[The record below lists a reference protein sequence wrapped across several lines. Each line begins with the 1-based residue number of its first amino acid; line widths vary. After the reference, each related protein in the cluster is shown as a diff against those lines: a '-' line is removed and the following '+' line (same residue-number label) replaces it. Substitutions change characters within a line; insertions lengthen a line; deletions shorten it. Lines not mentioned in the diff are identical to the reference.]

1 MFIGKHGQPLAG
13 AGTALPI
20 PLDFFSVTP
29 SLNSV
34 NYRMPTDSEPAQ
46 NGDLRRRILDTARH
60 LLVQEGYQNL
70 SMRKIA
76 REIDYS
82 ATSIY
87 LYFDNKDA
95 LLHALIHEG
104 MMKLRDRLQDTARM
118 HDHDPVHRLEALCG
132 TFIEFGLENPEY
144 YEIMFQLRPERMERY
159 PAEKY
164 RQARENLEFFA
175 TALSQGV
182 DAGVFQVDDPHVSTS
197 TIWASLHGTVSLLL
211 AERVDVRID
220 RDAFIQTTVQQ
231 TIRSCMPVGETTSS
245 P

>member
-1 MFIGKHGQPLAG
+1 
-13 AGTALPI
+13 
-20 PLDFFSVTP
+20 
-29 SLNSV
+29 
-34 NYRMPTDSEPAQ
+34 
-46 NGDLRRRILDTARH
+46 
-60 LLVQEGYQNL
+60 VQEGYQNM

-87 LYFDNKDA
+87 LYFDSKDA

-104 MMKLRDRLQDTARM
+104 MMQLYDTLCDAAEA
-118 HDHDPVHRLEALCG
+118 HPDDPIARLEALCRSSI
-132 TFIEFGLENPEY
+132 TFGLDNPEY

-164 RQARENLEFFA
+164 RQARRNLQLFA
-175 TALSQGV
+175 NALTDGMAADV
-182 DAGVFQVDDPHVSTS
+182 LYANNARVSAS

-220 RDAFIQTTVQQ
+220 REAFIEAAIQQ
-231 TIRSCMPVGETTSS
+231 TIRSYRTSTAAS
-245 P
+245 TA

>member
-1 MFIGKHGQPLAG
+1 MG
-13 AGTALPI
+13 A
-20 PLDFFSVTP
+20 S
-29 SLNSV
+29 SS
-34 NYRMPTDSEPAQ
+34 SSS
-46 NGDLRRRILDTARH
+46 NGDLRRLILDTTRH
-60 LLVQEGYQNL
+60 LLVQEGYQNV

-87 LYFDNKDA
+87 LYFDSKDS

-104 MMKLRDRLQDTARM
+104 MMQLYDMLCDAAEA
-118 HDHDPVHRLEALCG
+118 HPDDPIARLEALCRCSI
-132 TFIEFGLENPEY
+132 TFGLDNPEY

-164 RQARENLEFFA
+164 RQARRNLELFA
-175 TALSQGV
+175 RALTDGMASGV
-182 DAGVFQVDDPHVSTS
+182 LHANDARVSAS

-220 RDAFIQTTVQQ
+220 RDAFIEAAIQQ
-231 TIRSCMPVGETTSS
+231 TLRSYRTPTMTSS
-245 P
+245 A